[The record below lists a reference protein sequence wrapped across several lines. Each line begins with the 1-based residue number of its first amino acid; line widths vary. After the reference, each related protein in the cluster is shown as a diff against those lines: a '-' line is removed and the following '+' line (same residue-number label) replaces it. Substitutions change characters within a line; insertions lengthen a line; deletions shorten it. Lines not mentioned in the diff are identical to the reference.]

1 MNYKD
6 AFGWGGPN
14 HMMTDIYTK
23 TIDKERELADWE
35 DKHQTVVF
43 LTISPDDVR
52 DYYEDAILK
61 DFSDDEIHQQLT
73 EVAHKIDFSDDY
85 DMIINW
91 VKSAVITVPRTNDL
105 LEGNEDA

>member
-1 MNYKD
+1 MNYED

-14 HMMTDIYTK
+14 HMMTDIYK
-23 TIDKERELADWE
+23 NEHDKWNELIAWE
-35 DKHQTVVF
+35 DKTNIVSF
-43 LTISPDDVR
+43 LMVSSDDVR
-52 DYYEDAILK
+52 DYYGDDRFK

-105 LEGNEDA
+105 LEDNADA